1 MGLKNFL
8 KEEEQRA
15 IVAAIGEA
23 EKRTSGE
30 IRVHVEP
37 QCKCDNPLD
46 RAVEVFAKLGMHE
59 TRERNGVLIYIAYRS
74 HRFAIIGDKGINERV
89 PADFWETEKS
99 TLATYLRDGKPAEG
113 LCKVIMQVG
122 ENLSKY
128 FPHQDDDINEQS
140 DEISY
145 SD

>member
-1 MGLKNFL
+1 MGLNNFL
-8 KEEEQRA
+8 KEDEQRA
-15 IVAAIGEA
+15 IVACIGDA
-23 EKRTSGE
+23 EKLTSGE

-37 QCKCDNPLD
+37 QCKCGNPLD
-46 RAVEVFAKLGMHE
+46 RAVEVFANLGMHK

-74 HRFAIIGDKGINERV
+74 RRFAIIGDKGINERV
-89 PADFWETEKS
+89 PADFWENEKS
-99 TLATYLRDGKPAEG
+99 TLASFLSAGKSGEG

-128 FPHQDDDINEQS
+128 FPHKDDDVNEQS